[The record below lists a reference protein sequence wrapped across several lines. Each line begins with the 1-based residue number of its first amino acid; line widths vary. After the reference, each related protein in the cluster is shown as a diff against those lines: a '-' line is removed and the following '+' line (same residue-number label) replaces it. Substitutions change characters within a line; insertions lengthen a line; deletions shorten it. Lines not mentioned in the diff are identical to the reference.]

1 MTITRTDLEQMQRAL
16 SADIATLRRDIDR
29 VDAKLD
35 TKPSIAALYQAVVTL
50 AFGLSAAITGT
61 VVVLNNLGLSKH

>member
-1 MTITRTDLEQMQRAL
+1 MTDITRADLDQLQRSL

-50 AFGLSAAITGT
+50 MFGIGAW
-61 VVVLNNLGLSKH
+61 